1 MSSPIIT
8 KVIEEMSS
16 LPDEL
21 QQRVLTFVVALRQQ
35 HPAPDNTWDVLESLT
50 RTIEAPSD
58 WSTERDHYYLYGVP
72 KHRERAFPLKQ
83 SAKNCW
89 QN

>member
-21 QQRVLTFVVALRQQ
+21 QQQVLTFVVALRQQ
-35 HPAPDNTWDVLESLT
+35 HQPAPDNAWDVLESLT
-50 RTIEAPSD
+50 GTIEAPSD
-58 WSTERDHYYLYGVP
+58 WSTEHDHYLYGVP
-72 KHRERAFPLKQ
+72 KQRNADVQ
-83 SAKNCW
+83 
-89 QN
+89 